1 MARACAALSR
11 DQAIGSRVRKPSGGR
26 GGPDFCHSTAVRGA
40 SRDDWPCGIVTFV
53 HRLWPFGPLRHPI
66 HPAQTAIMAL
76 QPYVC
81 GIASLR
87 IGDTEDAGGKG
98 ANLGEL
104 VAAKLPVP
112 PGFVLVRAG
121 YLDSMQ
127 AGGVDAEL
135 SALHREALTRV
146 AESACLSELCHRM
159 QNLVTK
165 AGEAQAVCD
174 QVLDAYH
181 RLVADTVVA
190 VRSSATGEEGRDAS
204 SSCMCQT
211 ITNVM
216 GADAL
221 IDAVQ
226 QCWMSVFTPRVIIYR
241 ASRGFAADPAMAVVI
256 QHMVAPSRRGR
267 LHFRPKHWGRG
278 SRGRRSGLWPRRG
291 RGVAARSNRT
301 PMSVTSR
308 LCRSSTPK
316 LRFTAFKIVRG
327 PDGHDTTVELD
338 YTETEAQVLD
348 EDSLRR
354 IVELAIATERHNRC
368 PQDAEWATSSGT
380 VWLVQ
385 ARPVTPPWQRHSARR
400 RER

>member
-1 MARACAALSR
+1 MARACTALSR
-11 DQAIGSRVRKPSGGR
+11 DQAIGSRVRQSSGGR
-26 GGPDFCHSTAVRGA
+26 GRPDFCHSTAVRGA

-181 RLVADTVVA
+181 RLGADTVGA

-211 ITNVM
+211 NTNVM

-241 ASRGFAADPAMAVVI
+241 ASRGFTADPATAVVI
-256 QHMVAPSRRGR
+256 QHMVAPSRRASPSLPTQALGPR
-267 LHFRPKHWGRG
+267 ITWSSKRPLAKA
-278 SRGRRSGLWPRRG
+278 RSWSG
-291 RGVAARSNRT
+291 ARSNRT
-301 PMSVTSR
+301 PMSVTGR

-316 LRFTAFKIVRG
+316 LGSRRSRSSAVRMATTPRWSWTRPRPKLKFSTRIPCG
-327 PDGHDTTVELD
+327 ASSSWRWRPSGTTV
-338 YTETEAQVLD
+338 VRKMP
-348 EDSLRR
+348 SGRPRR
-354 IVELAIATERHNRC
+354 ARC
-368 PQDAEWATSSGT
+368 GWS
-380 VWLVQ
+380 
-385 ARPVTPPWQRHSARR
+385 RPGR
-400 RER
+400 

>member
-1 MARACAALSR
+1 
-11 DQAIGSRVRKPSGGR
+11 
-26 GGPDFCHSTAVRGA
+26 
-40 SRDDWPCGIVTFV
+40 
-53 HRLWPFGPLRHPI
+53 
-66 HPAQTAIMAL
+66 MAL

-146 AESACLSELCHRM
+146 AESARLSELCHRM

-181 RLVADTVVA
+181 RLGADTVVA

-204 SSCMCQT
+204 SSCMSQT
-211 ITNVM
+211 NTNVM

-241 ASRGFAADPAMAVVI
+241 ASRGFAADQATAVVI
-256 QHMVAPSRRGR
+256 QHMVAPSRRASPSLPTQALGPR
-267 LHFRPKHWGRG
+267 ITWSSKRPLGQA
-278 SRGRRSGLWPRRG
+278 RSWSG
-291 RGVAARSNRT
+291 ARSNRT
-301 PMSVTSR
+301 PMSLTSR
-308 LCRSSTPK
+308 LCRCSTPK
-316 LRFTAFKIVRG
+316 LGSRRSRSSAV

-338 YTETEAQVLD
+338 YTETEAQALD

-385 ARPVTPPWQRHSARR
+385 ARPVTPP
-400 RER
+400 